1 MCLLLQRSDYPVN
14 AITLKHVALD
24 NDELRL
30 LLHSLASR
38 SSIKRLALIGHT
50 TIIENLDADDDYEQ
64 IDRATSYENVGAFPH
79 TNKHVGIETVDI
91 DTTDV
96 PLRVITSILKG
107 VEYAR
112 LVFHGEHLPTN
123 NLTNKTKRSQFEV
136 PYVVRIY
143 SIMLNIVNL
152 NVLMASLFLSAK

>member
-24 NDELRL
+24 NGELRL

-38 SSIKRLALIGHT
+38 SPIKRLALIGHT

-96 PLRVITSILKG
+96 PLRVIASILKG

-123 NLTNKTKRSQFEV
+123 KTMRSQFEV

-143 SIMLNIVNL
+143 SIMLKIVNL